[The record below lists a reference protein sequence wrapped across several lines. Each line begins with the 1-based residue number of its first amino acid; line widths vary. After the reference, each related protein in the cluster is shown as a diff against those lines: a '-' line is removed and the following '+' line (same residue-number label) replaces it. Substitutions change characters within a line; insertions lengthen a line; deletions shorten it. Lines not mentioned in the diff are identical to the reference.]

1 MVSKWESTVFRFFI
15 LWYICGVILLTFD
28 LLPSWLEWANV
39 VFLVTAGSLGAIYFI
54 KNYKTFGLLFTFIV
68 FFSSIAAEHI
78 GVKYGFL
85 FGDYYYNS
93 YFGPMLLG
101 VPVTIGFAWVMVI
114 ATSHVMALRIFPAS
128 PLWWKAV
135 VAAVATV
142 VLDLII
148 DPVAFIAKEYWI
160 WSGESFYYNIPMFNF
175 YSWFGL
181 SVLFHLILLFFTP
194 HTSSKENAY
203 WEKNM
208 YVLYGLMVGMFCMIA
223 LTSQLYLAF
232 FATIIPALLLYA
244 GTKKNKEF
252 IHDTSKKK
260 QSI

>member
-1 MVSKWESTVFRFFI
+1 MVSKWERNVFHFFI

-28 LLPSWLEWANV
+28 LLPPWLEWANV

-54 KNYKTFGLLFTFIV
+54 KNYKTLGFLFTLIV

-78 GVKYGFL
+78 GVKYGLL

-93 YFGPMLLG
+93 YFGPMLFG

-114 ATSHVMALRIFPAS
+114 ATSHVMALRIFPDS
-128 PLWWKAV
+128 PLLLKAT
-135 VAAVATV
+135 VAALAAV

-181 SVLFHLILLFFTP
+181 SLLFHLVLLLLTSLS
-194 HTSSKENAY
+194 SSKENRY

-208 YVLYGLMVGMFCMIA
+208 FLLYGLMVGMFCLIA
-223 LTSQLYLAF
+223 LSSQLYLAF
-232 FATIIPALLLYA
+232 FATIIPAILLYG
-244 GTKKNKEF
+244 GTYKNKELF
-252 IHDTSKKK
+252 HDTSQKK